1 MGSSDSSK
9 FPPLVPLL
17 LGEKVELSRLSSKE
31 AVGLLRGF
39 FAHLQPCHKYLPAK
53 TFDQLT
59 ENVRPI
65 LTSRPNTEID
75 HVFYEP
81 IQTRG
86 FSRREK
92 CVDLAISMGF
102 VDWRLRDAHCESH
115 RDLLWTSG
123 GKLVVVS
130 YYHSNDVGG
139 TVAIDFRAATDDELE
154 RVFSSPIDY
163 LNGKRWMEIITNTLA
178 IVGKAVE
185 ERRTLVESQE
195 TLLASA
201 SLMRDQFVVP
211 PAPKRAFRL

>member
-31 AVGLLRGF
+31 AVALLRGF

-59 ENVRPI
+59 EGVRHI
-65 LTSRPNTEID
+65 LSRRPDTPVD
-75 HVFYEP
+75 HEFYEP
-81 IQTRG
+81 IQTQG

-92 CVDLAISMGF
+92 CVDLGISMGY
-102 VDWRLRDAHCESH
+102 VDWRLRKANCESH
-115 RDLLWTSG
+115 HDLLWTSG
-123 GKLVVVS
+123 DKLVVVS

-139 TVAIDFRAATDDELE
+139 TVAMDFKAATDEELE

-163 LNGKRWMEIITNTLA
+163 MNGKRWMEIVSSTLA
-178 IVGKAVE
+178 IVSKAVE
-185 ERRTLVESQE
+185 ERRALVESQE
-195 TLLASA
+195 GLLASA
-201 SLMRDQFVVP
+201 SVMRDQFVVP
-211 PAPKRAFRL
+211 AKPKRPFML